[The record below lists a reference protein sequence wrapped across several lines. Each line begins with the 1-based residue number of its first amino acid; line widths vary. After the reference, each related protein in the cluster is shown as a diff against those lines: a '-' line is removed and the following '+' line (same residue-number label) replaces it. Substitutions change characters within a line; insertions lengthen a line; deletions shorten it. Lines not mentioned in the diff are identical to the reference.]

1 MKQDESPTIYNMA
14 RLCSEL
20 FERILEST
28 DSGSPLFLPAEE
40 LRGRF
45 HLWAAYLGVYAVPR
59 ASVDARLDDDKKT
72 KNMLLELLA
81 MVQRNLQWGECF
93 PFLIPLATDRLLTV
107 LQN

>member
-1 MKQDESPTIYNMA
+1 MRQDECPTIYNTA

-20 FERILEST
+20 FIRIVEST
-28 DSGSPLFLPAEE
+28 GSGSPLFLPAEE

-59 ASVDARLDDDKKT
+59 VSFDSRLNDDKKT
-72 KNMLLELLA
+72 KCMVLELLE

-93 PFLIPLATDRLLTV
+93 PFLISLATDRLFTV

>member
-1 MKQDESPTIYNMA
+1 MRQDESPNIYNTA

-20 FERILEST
+20 LERILEST
-28 DSGSPLFLPAEE
+28 DSGSQLFLPAEE

-59 ASVDARLDDDKKT
+59 ASVDARLDGDRKT
-72 KNMLLELLA
+72 KNMLLELLQ
-81 MVQRNLQWGECF
+81 MVQRNLQWGDCF
-93 PFLIPLATDRLLTV
+93 PFFIPLATDRLFTM